1 MNLLKRPEAAEYLKS
16 KGVRTSA
23 VTLAKQAMTGEG
35 AKYALIGGTAY
46 YKPEWLD
53 EWLENQLKPQAHS
66 YAHMVQKGGCNE

>member
-16 KGVRTSA
+16 KGVRSST
-23 VTLAKQAMTGEG
+23 VTLAKQAMTGVG

-53 EWLENQLKPQAHS
+53 EWLEAQLKPQTNS
-66 YAHMVQKGGCNE
+66 YAHMVQKGVCDE